1 MAKSPLP
8 EFDFKWPNFDQ
19 GFWDR
24 FSVPGIDSNALMES
38 QRRNF
43 EALVKANQKAAEGY
57 QNLMRR
63 QAEIMTETMEAI
75 QESVTDLMKANDG
88 KDLPKKQAELVE
100 KTIGRALKHMKE
112 LAQLT
117 IDANGDAFKV
127 MQDRAKESI
136 AEMQDL
142 AEKISAGGTGRK

>member
-1 MAKSPLP
+1 MANKSPFP

-24 FSVPGIDSNALMES
+24 FSVPGIDSNSLMQS
-38 QRRNF
+38 QKKNF

-63 QAEIMTETMEAI
+63 QGEIMTETMQSI
-75 QESVTDLMKANDG
+75 QEAVGDLMKANDG
-88 KDLPKKQAELVE
+88 RDLPKKQAELVE

-112 LAQLT
+112 LAELT
-117 IDANGDAFKV
+117 INANGDAFKV
-127 MQDRAKESI
+127 IQERAKESI
-136 AEMQDL
+136 GEMQAL
-142 AEKISAGGTGRK
+142 AEKITAGRK

>member
-1 MAKSPLP
+1 
-8 EFDFKWPNFDQ
+8 
-19 GFWDR
+19 
-24 FSVPGIDSNALMES
+24 
-38 QRRNF
+38 
-43 EALVKANQKAAEGY
+43 
-57 QNLMRR
+57 MRR
-63 QAEIMTETMEAI
+63 QAEIMTETMQAI
-75 QESVTDLMKANDG
+75 QESVGDLMQANDG

-136 AEMQDL
+136 SEMQEL
-142 AEKISAGGTGRK
+142 AEKISAGRK

>member
-1 MAKSPLP
+1 MAKSPFP

-24 FSVPGIDSNALMES
+24 FSVPGLDASTLMES
-38 QRRNF
+38 QKRNF
-43 EALVKANQKAAEGY
+43 EALVKANQKAAAGY
-57 QNLMRR
+57 QNMMRR
-63 QAEIMTETMEAI
+63 QAEIMTETMQAI
-75 QESVTDLMKANDG
+75 QESVSDLMKANDG

-112 LAQLT
+112 LAELA
-117 IDANGDAFKV
+117 INANSDAFKV

-136 AEMQDL
+136 SEMQEL
-142 AEKISAGGTGRK
+142 AEKISAGRK

>member
-1 MAKSPLP
+1 MANKGPFP

-19 GFWDR
+19 SFWDR
-24 FSVPGIDSNALMES
+24 FSVPGIDTSALMES
-38 QRRNF
+38 QKKNF
-43 EALVKANQKAAEGY
+43 DALVKANQKAAEGY

-63 QAEIMTETMEAI
+63 QAEIMTETMQAI
-75 QESVTDLMKANDG
+75 QESVGDLMKANEG
-88 KDLPKKQAELVE
+88 KDVPKKQAELVE
-100 KTIGRALKHMKE
+100 KTIGRAFKHMKE

-136 AEMQDL
+136 SEMQAL
-142 AEKISAGGTGRK
+142 AEKISSGKK

>member
-24 FSVPGIDSNALMES
+24 FSVPGMDTSALMES

-43 EALVKANQKAAEGY
+43 DALVKANHKAAEGY

-63 QAEIMTETMEAI
+63 QAEIMTETMQAI

-88 KDLPKKQAELVE
+88 KDMPTKQAELVE
-100 KTIGRALKHMKE
+100 KTIGHALKHMKE
-112 LAQLT
+112 LADLAIT
-117 IDANGDAFKV
+117 ANGDAFKV

-136 AEMQDL
+136 EAMQEL
-142 AEKISAGGTGRK
+142 AEKISAGRK

>member
-1 MAKSPLP
+1 MATNPFP

-24 FSVPGIDSNALMES
+24 FSVPGIDGNALMES
-38 QRRNF
+38 QKRNF

-57 QNLMRR
+57 QNMMRR
-63 QAEIMTETMEAI
+63 QAEIMTETMQAI
-75 QESVTDLMKANDG
+75 QESVADLMKANDG

-112 LAQLT
+112 IAELAIT
-117 IDANGDAFKV
+117 ANGDAFKV
-127 MQDRAKESI
+127 MQERAKESI
-136 AEMQDL
+136 GEMQEL
-142 AEKISAGGTGRK
+142 AEKISAGRK